1 MTRSGVL
8 PPPRTATVRAVQ
20 HPHTQEIL
28 DSAAVSL
35 YFPGPH
41 SFTGE
46 DTVEWHVHGSPVVV
60 RDVMAALGALPLFRM
75 ANAGEFTRRAFQNGK
90 MVRVSVCSCV
100 FVCVRV
106 CVCACVRVCV
116 CACVRV
122 CVCVCE
128 CVCVCG
134 VCARACVCVFV

>member
-1 MTRSGVL
+1 MSPCFFCPIARVQQHDTIFQVASGSQKAGVCVIRVSGPKATAALTAMTRSGAL
-8 PPPRTATVRAVQ
+8 PPPRKATVRAVQ

-35 YFPGPH
+35 YFPAPH

-60 RDVMAALGALPLFRM
+60 RDVMAALGTLPLFRM

-90 MVRVSVCSCV
+90 MVRL
-100 FVCVRV
+100 
-106 CVCACVRVCV
+106 
-116 CACVRV
+116 
-122 CVCVCE
+122 
-128 CVCVCG
+128 
-134 VCARACVCVFV
+134 